1 MRIFFTRD
9 TRTKPNR
16 RRQYLNVGT
25 RLAPVFAL
33 LPKIPDSGFFGKT
46 AMRKPRPK
54 RMFHVKLTP
63 KTKLAHRKDS
73 FIGACLMP
81 NQVHEAN
88 IFLFYS
94 TSIMS
99 NRIISGI
106 FCITHCYMIR
116 GTAECN
122 PARPAHCLKARPVHC
137 AKQVHP
143 ESQSATTARL

>member
-54 RMFHVKLTP
+54 RMFHVKLPP

-81 NQVHEAN
+81 NQVYEAN

-106 FCITHCYMIR
+106 FLYHPLLHDTRDSRMQSCQT
-116 GTAECN
+116 GAL
-122 PARPAHCLKARPVHC
+122 LKSPPGPLRETSP
-137 AKQVHP
+137 P
-143 ESQSATTARL
+143 

>member
-16 RRQYLNVGT
+16 QRQHLNVGI
-25 RLAPVFAL
+25 RLAPVLAV

-54 RMFHVKLTP
+54 RMFHVKLPP

-73 FIGACLMP
+73 FIGACPMP
-81 NQVHEAN
+81 NQVHEAS

-122 PARPAHCLKARPVHC
+122 PARPVHRLRARPVRC
-137 AKQVHP
+137 AKRIHP
-143 ESQSATTARL
+143 EPQYAATARL